1 MSWLTPLGFLG
12 LIGLIVLII
21 IYIIK
26 PNYQQKV
33 ISTTFVWRLSLKY
46 RKKRI
51 PVSKLRNILLFIC
64 QVLIISSMAMIL
76 AQPFIRSEKEAV
88 VTERVVIIDASASM
102 LAESDNDTRFTRA
115 VLQVRQ
121 LAEQTMEENG
131 RLTVILAAEKA
142 SYVVQSA
149 GVEFKAQLYDAL
161 DALLDTPATE
171 SCTYGTGDIEGAIKL
186 AEQITAENTDVQVM
200 LYTDTQY
207 VDTGRIT
214 VHNVSNELEWN
225 AAILDVRGLV
235 HENYYRFEI
244 DVACYGAMDKDIR
257 IYCDIYGVNE
267 GGGHLPLEIVARC
280 KSGDTTTVVF
290 GNYDPDAPDDTIT
303 EDVEIF
309 SYEYATVRIEE
320 LDAFE
325 YDNIFYLYGGKKPVL
340 KVQYSSA
347 MPNNY
352 FSTAMDVLHD
362 RLGNRWDV
370 EYKEVKKGET
380 AATEGFDVYIFE
392 HEVPNTLPE
401 DGIVILSNPN
411 RIPGSAG
418 IRLGQ
423 VYNCRDDT
431 TLKKGDDHPL
441 MKGIDP
447 SNILLTKYT
456 QITSYDDYVPLM
468 YCYDSPVVM
477 AKNDPGQK
485 IVVMSFS
492 LNFSDFSMLLEF
504 PLFLSNIFNYYMPA
518 TMDDFV
524 FDVNESITLNCR
536 SDRLVVEG
544 PKTEVKLTEFPGKL
558 ELKNPGAYTVT
569 QMPISGVELRE
580 NFYVR
585 IPAAESN
592 TAAVEDVLTN
602 PYYLEKD
609 DMGDWDLLFYFAA
622 ALVALLFVEW
632 ILQSREQF

>member
-12 LIGLIVLII
+12 LIGLIVLVI

-64 QVLIISSMAMIL
+64 QVLIISGMAMIL
-76 AQPFIRSEKEAV
+76 AQPFIRAEEEETVA
-88 VTERVVIIDASASM
+88 ERVVIIDASASM

-131 RLTVILAAEKA
+131 RLTVILAAEEA

-149 GVEFKAQLYDAL
+149 GVEYKTQLYDAL
-161 DALLDTPATE
+161 DALLDAPATE
-171 SCTYGTGDIEGAIKL
+171 SCTYGQGDVEGAIRL
-186 AEQITAENTDVQVM
+186 AEQITAENTDVQVI

-207 VDTGRIT
+207 VDAGRVT
-214 VHNVSNELEWN
+214 VHNVCNELEWN
-225 AAILDVRGLV
+225 AAILDVRGTV
-235 HENYYRFEI
+235 YENYYRFEI
-244 DVACYGAMDKDIR
+244 DVACYGAMDKDVR
-257 IYCDIYGVNE
+257 VYCDLYGVNE
-267 GGGHLPLEIVARC
+267 SGLMNIELVARC
-280 KSGDTTTVVF
+280 KSGEITTVVL
-290 GNYDPDAPDDTIT
+290 GNYNPDDPDETIT
-303 EDVEIF
+303 EDVEIL

-325 YDNIFYLYGGKKPVL
+325 YDNTFYLYGGKKPVL

-352 FSTAMDVLHD
+352 FSTAMDVLND
-362 RLGNRWDV
+362 RLGSRWDV
-370 EYKEVKKGET
+370 QYKEVKKGET
-380 AATEGFDVYIFE
+380 PASQGFDVYIFE
-392 HEVPNTLPE
+392 HEVPTTLPE
-401 DGIVILSNPN
+401 DGIVILANPN

-418 IRLGQ
+418 IRLGAI
-423 VYNCRDDT
+423 YNCSDDT
-431 TLKKGDDHPL
+431 RLKPGEEHPL

-447 SNILLTKYT
+447 NNILLTRYT
-456 QITSYDDYVPLM
+456 QITSYDGYVPLM

-477 AKNDPGQK
+477 AKNEPGQK

-504 PLFLSNIFNYYMPA
+504 PLFLSNVFNYYMPV

-524 FDVNESITLNCR
+524 FDVNETISLNCR
-536 SDRLVVEG
+536 SSQLEVKG
-544 PKTEVKLTEFPGKL
+544 PKTEVKMTEFPGKL
-558 ELKNPGAYTVT
+558 VLKNPGVYTVT
-569 QMPISGVELRE
+569 QMPISGKEVVE

-609 DMGDWDLLFYFAA
+609 DMGDVDLLFYFAA